1 MVFKDVVVKCAGVQ
15 TAPQK
20 NVTNMASSGI
30 IGWPGGRIR
39 QPEPL
44 LRQPGPLLRQP
55 GPLLHDCCRHSLINS
70 QQSVDLQLA
79 VGLLVCCGCKVLW
92 PAGFRRQLTP

>member
-30 IGWPGGRIR
+30 VWPGGRMR

-44 LRQPGPLLRQP
+44 LRQPGPLFRQP

-70 QQSVDLQLA
+70 QQFVSLQLA
-79 VGLLVCCGCKVLW
+79 VGLLLCCCCKVV
-92 PAGFRRQLTP
+92 PAGFRRQQTP

>member
-20 NVTNMASSGI
+20 NVTNIASSGI
-30 IGWPGGRIR
+30 LWPGGRIR
-39 QPEPL
+39 QPE
-44 LRQPGPLLRQP
+44 PLLRQP